1 MREIEIL
8 VFILFFHF
16 LSASMSLLDVVGKI
30 AAGLGSNAGTIGK
43 VVGGSGM
50 LPDIVGKISNLAV
63 GGATSALGNV
73 VSNASTL
80 LSGGSSSNYG
90 GFGGDM
96 SVGMKRPI
104 SSVYA
109 S

>member
-1 MREIEIL
+1 MS
-8 VFILFFHF
+8 F
-16 LSASMSLLDVVGKI
+16 LNVVGKI
-30 AAGLGSNAGTIGK
+30 ASGLGTNMGTIGK

-50 LPDIVGKISNLAV
+50 LPDIVGKLSNLSI

-73 VSNASTL
+73 VSNASAL
-80 LSGGSSSNYG
+80 LSGGGSNYG